1 MRASNRGF
9 TLIELLVAL
18 AILALM
24 ALVSW
29 RGLDAMT
36 RAHSHIQER
45 GDALLTLQAGLAQ
58 WAADLDA
65 QVALAPNP
73 ALDWDG
79 NTLRITR
86 YSTQTPGAGLLLV
99 AWTVRSDKGVNQWL
113 RWQSPPL
120 TTRAALQVARTQASQ
135 WARNPGDA
143 QRQFEVAITPVEQW
157 SVLTH
162 RNGAWAVG
170 ATADSATP
178 STAPTPAS
186 GASAPIPPAPAP
198 FDAVRL
204 VLTLPPGSALG
215 GTLTRDW
222 MRGTLGPGR

>member
-1 MRASNRGF
+1 MRTRSRGF

-65 QVALAPNP
+65 QVPVGQAP

-79 NTLRITR
+79 RTLRITR
-86 YSTQTPGAGLLLV
+86 YSTHKPGEGLLLV
-99 AWTVRSDKGVNQWL
+99 DRK
-113 RWQSPPL
+113 
-120 TTRAALQVARTQASQ
+120 
-135 WARNPGDA
+135 
-143 QRQFEVAITPVEQW
+143 
-157 SVLTH
+157 SV
-162 RNGAWAVG
+162 V
-170 ATADSATP
+170 
-178 STAPTPAS
+178 
-186 GASAPIPPAPAP
+186 
-198 FDAVRL
+198 
-204 VLTLPPGSALG
+204 
-215 GTLTRDW
+215 
-222 MRGTLGPGR
+222 